1 MLFIIT
7 LFGAGRNCPQI
18 EFDGMQHKP
27 TDDQDDDYNG
37 ITFEV
42 VEEESNADGKKVRN
56 TGIYLLPNLFT
67 TAALFSGFY
76 AIIAAMQGRF
86 EPACIAIF
94 CAALFDGMDGRVAR
108 MTNTQ
113 SAFGEQYDS
122 LSDLV
127 SFGVAPALLVF
138 SWSLQSLGKIGW
150 ICAFIYTVC
159 AAFRLARFNVQIGSV
174 DKRYFIG
181 LASPLAA
188 AIIASMVWAGTDN
201 QVPHTLKEFAIA
213 VSVITVFTGF
223 LMVSN
228 FKFYSFKELD
238 RSRVPF
244 AMMLPVVL
252 VMGIVFYDL
261 PIGLLAVS
269 VVYALSAPIATIWH
283 KLRPTKKA
291 MDS

>member
-1 MLFIIT
+1 MLFIIRLFT
-7 LFGAGRNCPQI
+7 LLAKE
-18 EFDGMQHKP
+18 EFQGMQHKP
-27 TDDQDDDYNG
+27 TDEQDDDYNG

-42 VEEESNADGKKVRN
+42 VEEEANSEGKKVRN
-56 TGIYLLPNLFT
+56 KGIYLLPNLFT

-76 AIIAAMQGRF
+76 AIIASMQGRF
-86 EPACIAIF
+86 EPAAIAIF

-127 SFGVAPALLVF
+127 SFGVAPAILVF
-138 SWSLQSLGKIGW
+138 SWSLHTLGKIGW
-150 ICAFIYTVC
+150 ICAFIYTVS

-201 QVPHTLKEFAIA
+201 QIPRDMREIAIA
-213 VSVITVFTGF
+213 ASIITVFTGF

-244 AMMLPVVL
+244 AVMLPVVL
-252 VMGIVFYDL
+252 VMGIVTYDL

-269 VVYALSAPIATIWH
+269 VVYASSAPLTALFN
-283 KLRPTKKA
+283 KLRPQKTV
-291 MDS
+291 S

>member
-1 MLFIIT
+1 
-7 LFGAGRNCPQI
+7 
-18 EFDGMQHKP
+18 MQHKP
-27 TDDQDDDYNG
+27 TDEQDDDYSG

-42 VEEESNADGKKVRN
+42 VEEEANADGKKVRN
-56 TGIYLLPNLFT
+56 KGIYLLPNLFT

-76 AIIAAMQGRF
+76 AIIASMQGRF
-86 EPACIAIF
+86 EPAAIAIF

-127 SFGVAPALLVF
+127 SFGVAPAILVF
-138 SWSLQSLGKIGW
+138 SWSLHALGKIGW
-150 ICAFIYTVC
+150 ICAFIYTVS

-201 QVPHTLKEFAIA
+201 QIPRDMREIAIA
-213 VSVITVFTGF
+213 ASIITVFTGF

-252 VMGIVFYDL
+252 VMGIVTYDL

-269 VVYALSAPIATIWH
+269 VVYASSAPLTALFN
-283 KLRPTKKA
+283 KLRPQKTTA
-291 MDS
+291 S

>member
-1 MLFIIT
+1 
-7 LFGAGRNCPQI
+7 
-18 EFDGMQHKP
+18 MQHP
-27 TDDQDDDYNG
+27 NDEQDDDHDG

-42 VEEESNADGKKVRN
+42 VEETSENGKKVRN

-76 AIIAAMQGRF
+76 AIIASMQGRF
-86 EPACIAIF
+86 EPAAIAIF
-94 CAALFDGMDGRVAR
+94 FAALFDGMDGRVAR

-127 SFGVAPALLVF
+127 SFGVAPAILVF
-138 SWSLQSLGKIGW
+138 SWSLQTLGKFGW
-150 ICAFIYTVC
+150 ICAFIYMVC

-188 AIIASMVWAGTDN
+188 AVVASMVWAGVDHDMPNT
-201 QVPHTLKEFAIA
+201 VKEFAVFASI
-213 VSVITVFTGF
+213 ITVLTGF

-244 AMMLPVVL
+244 AVMLPVVL
-252 VMGIVFYDL
+252 VIGIVASDL
-261 PIGLLAVS
+261 PMGLLAVS
-269 VVYALSAPIATIWH
+269 VVYAMSAPLTAIWY
-283 KLRPTKKA
+283 KMRPAKSA
-291 MDS
+291 

>member
-1 MLFIIT
+1 M
-7 LFGAGRNCPQI
+7 
-18 EFDGMQHKP
+18 HKP
-27 TDDQDDDYNG
+27 TDEQDDDYNG

-42 VEEESNADGKKVRN
+42 VEEEANAEGKKVRN
-56 TGIYLLPNLFT
+56 KGIYLLPNLFT

-76 AIIAAMQGRF
+76 AIIASMQGRF
-86 EPACIAIF
+86 EPAAIAIF

-138 SWSLQSLGKIGW
+138 SWSLQTLGKFGW

-188 AIIASMVWAGTDN
+188 AIIASMVWAGFDN
-201 QVPHTLKEFAIA
+201 QLANRERELAIGA
-213 VSVITVFTGF
+213 AMITVFTGF

-244 AMMLPVVL
+244 AMMLPIVL
-252 VMGIVFYDL
+252 GMGIINYNL

-269 VVYALSAPIATIWH
+269 VVYALSAPSTALWY
-283 KLRPTKKA
+283 KLRPKA
-291 MDS
+291 ASSS

>member
-1 MLFIIT
+1 MFT
-7 LFGAGRNCPQI
+7 KK
-18 EFDGMQHKP
+18 EFQGMQHKP
-27 TDDQDDDYNG
+27 TDEQDDDYSG

-42 VEEESNADGKKVRN
+42 VEEEANADGKKVRN
-56 TGIYLLPNLFT
+56 KGIYLLPNLFT

-76 AIIAAMQGRF
+76 AIIASMQGRF
-86 EPACIAIF
+86 EPAAIAIF

-127 SFGVAPALLVF
+127 SFGVAPAILVF
-138 SWSLQSLGKIGW
+138 SWSLHALGKIGW
-150 ICAFIYTVC
+150 ICAFIYTVS

-201 QVPHTLKEFAIA
+201 QIPRDMREIAIA
-213 VSVITVFTGF
+213 ASIITVFTGF

-252 VMGIVFYDL
+252 VMGIVTYDL

-269 VVYALSAPIATIWH
+269 VVYASSAPLTALFN
-283 KLRPTKKA
+283 KLRPQKSNA
-291 MDS
+291 S

>member
-1 MLFIIT
+1 MH
-7 LFGAGRNCPQI
+7 NPNN
-18 EFDGMQHKP
+18 E
-27 TDDQDDDYNG
+27 QDDDHDG

-42 VEEESNADGKKVRN
+42 VEETSENGKKVRN

-76 AIIAAMQGRF
+76 AIIASMQGRF
-86 EPACIAIF
+86 EPAAIAIF
-94 CAALFDGMDGRVAR
+94 FAAMFDGMDGRVAR

-127 SFGVAPALLVF
+127 SFGVAPAILVF
-138 SWSLQSLGKIGW
+138 SWSLQTLGKFGW

-188 AIIASMVWAGTDN
+188 AIIASMVWAGFDN
-201 QVPHTLKEFAIA
+201 QMPNTLKEFAIL
-213 VSVITVFTGF
+213 VSLITVFSGF

-244 AMMLPVVL
+244 AVMLPAVL
-252 VMGIVFYDL
+252 VIGIVAYDL

-269 VVYALSAPIATIWH
+269 VVYALSAPLTAVWQ
-283 KLRPTKKA
+283 KMRPAK
-291 MDS
+291 SS

>member
-1 MLFIIT
+1 
-7 LFGAGRNCPQI
+7 
-18 EFDGMQHKP
+18 MQHHN
-27 TDDQDDDYNG
+27 DEQDDDHDG

-42 VEEESNADGKKVRN
+42 VEETSENGKKVRN

-76 AIIAAMQGRF
+76 AIIASMQGRF
-86 EPACIAIF
+86 EPAAIAIF
-94 CAALFDGMDGRVAR
+94 FAALFDGMDGRVAR

-127 SFGVAPALLVF
+127 SFGVAPAILVF
-138 SWSLQSLGKIGW
+138 SWSLQTLGKIGW

-188 AIIASMVWAGTDN
+188 AIIASMVWAGFDN
-201 QVPHTLKEFAIA
+201 QLPNKLTEFAIVA
-213 VSVITVFTGF
+213 SIITVFSGF

-244 AMMLPVVL
+244 AVMLPVVL
-252 VMGIVFYDL
+252 VIGIVAYDL

-269 VVYALSAPIATIWH
+269 VVYAMSAPVTAIWH
-283 KLRPTKKA
+283 KMRPAK
-291 MDS
+291 SS

>member
-1 MLFIIT
+1 MLFIIRLFT
-7 LFGAGRNCPQI
+7 LLAKE
-18 EFDGMQHKP
+18 EFQGMQHKP
-27 TDDQDDDYNG
+27 TDEQDDDYNG

-42 VEEESNADGKKVRN
+42 VEEEANSEGKRVRN
-56 TGIYLLPNLFT
+56 KGIYLLPNLFT

-86 EPACIAIF
+86 EPAAIAIF

-138 SWSLQSLGKIGW
+138 SWSLSTLGKIGW
-150 ICAFIYTVC
+150 ICAFIYTVS

-201 QVPHTLKEFAIA
+201 QIPRDMREIAIA
-213 VSVITVFTGF
+213 ASVITVFTGF

-252 VMGIVFYDL
+252 VMGIVTYDL

-269 VVYALSAPIATIWH
+269 VVYASSAPLTALFN
-283 KLRPTKKA
+283 KLRPQKSTA
-291 MDS
+291 S

>member
-1 MLFIIT
+1 
-7 LFGAGRNCPQI
+7 
-18 EFDGMQHKP
+18 MQKP
-27 TDDQDDDYNG
+27 TDDQDDYEG

-42 VEEESNADGKKVRN
+42 EEEEDDGDGRKVRN
-56 TGIYLLPNLFT
+56 KGIYLLPNLFT

-86 EPACIAIF
+86 EPAVIAIF
-94 CAALFDGMDGRVAR
+94 MAAVFDGMDGRVAR

-127 SFGVAPALLVF
+127 SFGVAPALVVF
-138 SWSLQSLGKIGW
+138 SWSLQTLGKFGW
-150 ICAFIYTVC
+150 ICAFIYTTS

-188 AIIASMVWAGTDN
+188 AIIASMVWAGVDN
-201 QVPHTLKEFAIA
+201 RVPGREWELA
-213 VSVITVFTGF
+213 VVAALITVLAGF

-228 FKFYSFKELD
+228 FRYYSFKQLD

-244 AMMLPVVL
+244 AVMLPVVL
-252 VMGIVFYDL
+252 VIGIVAYDL

-269 VVYALSAPIATIWH
+269 FVYAASAPVTALWN
-283 KLRPTKKA
+283 KLRPA
-291 MDS
+291 A

>member
-1 MLFIIT
+1 
-7 LFGAGRNCPQI
+7 
-18 EFDGMQHKP
+18 MQKP
-27 TDDQDDDYNG
+27 TDDQDDYEG

-42 VEEESNADGKKVRN
+42 EEEEDDGDGRKVRN
-56 TGIYLLPNLFT
+56 KGIYLLPNLFT

-76 AIIAAMQGRF
+76 AIIAAMNGMF
-86 EPACIAIF
+86 EKAAIAIF
-94 CAALFDGMDGRVAR
+94 VAALFDGMDGRVAR

-127 SFGVAPALLVF
+127 SFGVAPALVVF
-138 SWSLQSLGKIGW
+138 SWSLQTLGKFGW
-150 ICAFIYTVC
+150 ICAFIYTTS

-188 AIIASMVWAGTDN
+188 AIIASMVWAGVDN
-201 QVPHTLKEFAIA
+201 RVPGRELELA
-213 VSVITVFTGF
+213 VVAALITVLAGF

-228 FKFYSFKELD
+228 FRYYSFKQLD

-244 AMMLPVVL
+244 AVMLPVVL
-252 VMGIVFYDL
+252 VIGIVAYDL

-269 VVYALSAPIATIWH
+269 FVYAASAPVTALWN
-283 KLRPTKKA
+283 KLRPAT
-291 MDS
+291 

>member
-1 MLFIIT
+1 
-7 LFGAGRNCPQI
+7 
-18 EFDGMQHKP
+18 MQHHN
-27 TDDQDDDYNG
+27 DEQDDDHDG

-42 VEEESNADGKKVRN
+42 VEETSENGKKVRN

-76 AIIAAMQGRF
+76 AIIASMQGRF
-86 EPACIAIF
+86 EPAAIAIF
-94 CAALFDGMDGRVAR
+94 FAALFDDMDGRVAR

-127 SFGVAPALLVF
+127 SFGVAPAILVF
-138 SWSLQSLGKIGW
+138 SWSLQTLGKIGW

-188 AIIASMVWAGTDN
+188 AIIASMVWAGFDN
-201 QVPHTLKEFAIA
+201 QLPNKLTEFAIA
-213 VSVITVFTGF
+213 ASIITVFSGF

-238 RSRVPF
+238 RGRVPF
-244 AMMLPVVL
+244 AVMLPVVL
-252 VMGIVFYDL
+252 VIGIVAYDL

-269 VVYALSAPIATIWH
+269 VVYAMSAPVTAIWH
-283 KLRPTKKA
+283 KMRPAK
-291 MDS
+291 SS

>member
-1 MLFIIT
+1 
-7 LFGAGRNCPQI
+7 
-18 EFDGMQHKP
+18 
-27 TDDQDDDYNG
+27 
-37 ITFEV
+37 
-42 VEEESNADGKKVRN
+42 
-56 TGIYLLPNLFT
+56 
-67 TAALFSGFY
+67 
-76 AIIAAMQGRF
+76 
-86 EPACIAIF
+86 
-94 CAALFDGMDGRVAR
+94 MDGRVAR

-127 SFGVAPALLVF
+127 SFGVAPAILVF
-138 SWSLQSLGKIGW
+138 SWSLQTLGKFGW

-188 AIIASMVWAGTDN
+188 AIIASMVWAGFDN
-201 QVPHTLKEFAIA
+201 QMPNKLKEFAIVA
-213 VSVITVFTGF
+213 SVITVFTGF

-252 VMGIVFYDL
+252 VMGIVTYDL

-269 VVYALSAPIATIWH
+269 VVYALSAPLTAIWH

-291 MDS
+291 IAIIQSSGAKEKSMLIQTHQFPCPTQAHHPRVYLSRTPKLLKSLGYIGAGSLLLPYQCASSSSL

>member
-1 MLFIIT
+1 
-7 LFGAGRNCPQI
+7 
-18 EFDGMQHKP
+18 MQHP
-27 TDDQDDDYNG
+27 NDEQDDDHDG

-42 VEEESNADGKKVRN
+42 VEETSENGKKVRN

-76 AIIAAMQGRF
+76 AIIASMQGRF
-86 EPACIAIF
+86 EPAAIAIF
-94 CAALFDGMDGRVAR
+94 FAALFDGMDGRVAR

-127 SFGVAPALLVF
+127 SFGVAPAILVF
-138 SWSLQSLGKIGW
+138 SWSLQTLGKFGW

-188 AIIASMVWAGTDN
+188 AIIASMVWAGFDN
-201 QVPHTLKEFAIA
+201 QMPNHLKEFAIVA
-213 VSVITVFTGF
+213 SVITVFTGF

-244 AMMLPVVL
+244 AVMLPVVL
-252 VMGIVFYDL
+252 VIGIVAYDL

-269 VVYALSAPIATIWH
+269 VVYAVSAPLTAIWH
-283 KLRPTKKA
+283 KMRPAK
-291 MDS
+291 SL

>member
-1 MLFIIT
+1 
-7 LFGAGRNCPQI
+7 
-18 EFDGMQHKP
+18 MQHP
-27 TDDQDDDYNG
+27 NDEQDDDHDG

-42 VEEESNADGKKVRN
+42 VEETSENGKKVRN

-76 AIIAAMQGRF
+76 AIIASMQGRF
-86 EPACIAIF
+86 EPAAIAIF
-94 CAALFDGMDGRVAR
+94 FAALFDGMDGRVAR

-127 SFGVAPALLVF
+127 SFGVAPAILVF
-138 SWSLQSLGKIGW
+138 SWSLQTLGKFGW

-188 AIIASMVWAGTDN
+188 AIIASMVWAGFDN
-201 QVPHTLKEFAIA
+201 QMPNKLKEFAIA
-213 VSVITVFTGF
+213 ASVITVFTGF

-269 VVYALSAPIATIWH
+269 VVYASSAPLTAIWH
-283 KLRPTKKA
+283 KMRPAK
-291 MDS
+291 SL

>member
-1 MLFIIT
+1 MLFIIRLFT
-7 LFGAGRNCPQI
+7 LLAKE
-18 EFDGMQHKP
+18 EFQGMQHKP
-27 TDDQDDDYNG
+27 TDEQDDDYNG

-42 VEEESNADGKKVRN
+42 VEEEANSEGKKVRN
-56 TGIYLLPNLFT
+56 KGIYLLPNLFT

-76 AIIAAMQGRF
+76 AIIASMQGRF
-86 EPACIAIF
+86 EPAAIAIF

-127 SFGVAPALLVF
+127 SFGVAPAILVF
-138 SWSLQSLGKIGW
+138 SWSLHTLGKIGW
-150 ICAFIYTVC
+150 ICAFIYTVS

-201 QVPHTLKEFAIA
+201 QIPRDMREIAIA
-213 VSVITVFTGF
+213 ASIITVFTGF

-252 VMGIVFYDL
+252 VMGIVTYDL

-269 VVYALSAPIATIWH
+269 VVYASSAPLTALFN
-283 KLRPTKKA
+283 KLRPQKSTA
-291 MDS
+291 S

>member
-1 MLFIIT
+1 MLFIIRLFT
-7 LFGAGRNCPQI
+7 LLAKE
-18 EFDGMQHKP
+18 EFQGMQHKP
-27 TDDQDDDYNG
+27 TDEQDDDYNG

-42 VEEESNADGKKVRN
+42 VEEEANSEGKKVRN
-56 TGIYLLPNLFT
+56 KGIYLLPNLFT

-76 AIIAAMQGRF
+76 AIIASMQGRF
-86 EPACIAIF
+86 EPAAIAIF

-127 SFGVAPALLVF
+127 SFGVAPAILVF
-138 SWSLQSLGKIGW
+138 SWSLHTLGKIGW
-150 ICAFIYTVC
+150 ICAFIYTVS

-201 QVPHTLKEFAIA
+201 QIPRDMREIAIA
-213 VSVITVFTGF
+213 ASIITVFTGF

-244 AMMLPVVL
+244 AMILPVVL
-252 VMGIVFYDL
+252 VMGIVTYDL

-269 VVYALSAPIATIWH
+269 VVYASSAPLTALFN
-283 KLRPTKKA
+283 KLRPQKSTA
-291 MDS
+291 S

>member
-1 MLFIIT
+1 MH
-7 LFGAGRNCPQI
+7 NPHD
-18 EFDGMQHKP
+18 E
-27 TDDQDDDYNG
+27 QDDDYNG

-42 VEEESNADGKKVRN
+42 VEEEDNADGKKVRN

-76 AIIAAMQGRF
+76 AVIASMQGRF
-86 EPACIAIF
+86 EPAAIAIF
-94 CAALFDGMDGRVAR
+94 FAALFDGMDGRVAR

-127 SFGVAPALLVF
+127 SFGVAPAILVF
-138 SWSLQSLGKIGW
+138 SWSLQTLGKFGW

-188 AIIASMVWAGTDN
+188 AVVASMVWAGVDHDMPN
-201 QVPHTLKEFAIA
+201 KVKEFAIFT
-213 VSVITVFTGF
+213 SLITVLTGF

-244 AMMLPVVL
+244 AVMLPVVL
-252 VMGIVFYDL
+252 VIGIVASDL
-261 PIGLLAVS
+261 PMGLLAVS
-269 VVYALSAPIATIWH
+269 VVYALSAPLTALWQ
-283 KLRPTKKA
+283 KLRPTK
-291 MDS
+291 